1 MKRNS
6 SVFNN
11 KRNSYLNS
19 SDRKEMK
26 NIEEKLGKR
35 LRKSGRDNS
44 KERRELRKSEDEWLL
59 SKDRKSYMKN

>member
-26 NIEEKLGKR
+26 NIEEKLRKK

-44 KERRELRKSEDEWLL
+44 KERRELRKSEDEW
-59 SKDRKSYMKN
+59 